1 MAKKR
6 ILLTGDDGYQSLG
19 TRLVAH
25 VLRENYDLTIAGT
38 VSQQS
43 AVGGKISLA
52 DGFNWEK
59 TTVDG
64 IKAYWVDGTPTDA
77 MELMGAAD
85 EEPFD
90 LTISGMNWVRTWALP
105 STDQGR

>member
-43 AVGGKISLA
+43 AVGGEDISC
-52 DGFNWEK
+52 
-59 TTVDG
+59 
-64 IKAYWVDGTPTDA
+64 
-77 MELMGAAD
+77 
-85 EEPFD
+85 
-90 LTISGMNWVRTWALP
+90 
-105 STDQGR
+105 